1 MMTNRYRLFNA
12 ALLGTAI
19 AAAGVCAQEYPSKPI
34 RMIVPFAP
42 GGHAGSRR
50 RFWCWGGD
58 GVRPSGL
65 WHCMR
70 QRFAIALFAACSL
83 VAPLA
88 CSQEY
93 PSKPIRMIV
102 PFAPGGGTDIVARTL
117 AQKMTEQFK
126 QTVIV
131 DNRAGGGGTI
141 GVETAVR
148 ATPDGYTV
156 IMMSGSYATNAAMF
170 KTSFDPANDIL
181 PMALVGDTAF
191 IIVLHPNVPI
201 KSVAELVA
209 YSKAKPGAINYASS
223 GTGGI
228 AHLSGELFDLLAGT
242 KMTHIAYKGTGPAM
256 NDLLGGQVQLLFG
269 SAPSTV
275 PLVKANRLRAL
286 AVTTLKRM
294 SALPELPTIDE
305 AGVKGYEVVL
315 WYGVLGPKALP
326 KHVVE
331 RWNSGVRSATKLPDL
346 RERLLS
352 EGFAIDDSPPAVFQA
367 LLRRDVA
374 KWQKVVKDAKIPPIQ

>member
-1 MMTNRYRLFNA
+1 MMSLLKLTAA
-12 ALLGTAI
+12 ALIVASHI
-19 AAAGVCAQEYPSKPI
+19 ASPALAQEYPT
-34 RMIVPFAP
+34 
-42 GGHAGSRR
+42 
-50 RFWCWGGD
+50 
-58 GVRPSGL
+58 
-65 WHCMR
+65 
-70 QRFAIALFAACSL
+70 
-83 VAPLA
+83 
-88 CSQEY
+88 
-93 PSKPIRMIV
+93 KPIRMIV
-102 PFAPGGGTDIVARTL
+102 PFAPGGGTDIVARVL
-117 AQKMTEQFK
+117 AQKMTEQFR
-126 QTVIV
+126 QQVIV

-156 IMMSGSYATNAAMF
+156 IIMSGSYATNAAMF

-181 PMALVGDTAF
+181 PMGLIGDTAF
-191 IIVLHPNVPI
+191 ILVLHPGVPL

-209 YSKAKPGAINYASS
+209 HAKAKPGALNYASS

-242 KMTHIAYKGTGPAM
+242 RMTHIAYKGTGPAM
-256 NDLLGGQVQLLFG
+256 NDLLGGQVQMIFG

-294 SALPELPTIDE
+294 SALPDLPTIDE

-315 WYGVLGPKALP
+315 WYGVLGPKGLP
-326 KHVVE
+326 KQVIE
-331 RWNSGVRSATKLPDL
+331 RWNSGIRQATKQPDM

-352 EGFAIDDSPPAVFQA
+352 EGFEIDDSPPAVFQA